1 MGNVLVVLLIC
12 GVKMEH
18 SQECINWCKRGIRR
32 KISTSKTV
40 RAATKVWKFRVRAPE
55 LHKAET
61 ICITGDAEELGS
73 WESSK
78 IILLYQEGTSNF
90 WSADVNIPS
99 ETDVFFRYC
108 TCIVVNTTSP
118 VTVIVRKWETHIEPR
133 VIKTSQTTPPDFDI
147 LGEIENSN
155 KYENGWL
162 PAGKVYQFRIPENSV
177 SLLNKPNIRVKL
189 TPLFSDFKCIPGNA
203 TEFFDSKEPDNVITE
218 VANQNGVNPRFFI
231 QEETG
236 HTYTKDDYLVFNV
249 TVPIDEINNYSIKIY
264 DNTSDSII
272 NFGYSNILT
281 TALKNSKGSLQVPI
295 LCTFTNF
302 PIGYLDINYL
312 IVQPMVGAACD
323 MSISYSNYWNSAWS
337 GLEVGHRGM
346 GASFKVMEA
355 NIKRENTIGSFTKA
369 GVSGADMVEFDV
381 QLSKDLVP
389 VIYHDFNL
397 CLISKN
403 KIGGDYPDMVQMPM
417 QELTRQQLQEMRIY
431 HVAESKL
438 GVFTFD
444 EVTPEPF
451 PLLSEVFEEV
461 DPSIGFNVEIK
472 WPLTNING
480 KSELDH
486 PMDLNLYLD
495 RILAVLLR
503 FKGERKVVI
512 SCFDPDVCTSLRFKQ
527 NYFAVMFLT
536 EGAVIEVKQEDSRC
550 NSTPSAVNFAL
561 NASLLGVVTN
571 SKDLLR
577 DLTLIQLVREAGLR
591 HFCWGGDNNNKDVIN
606 QMKAAGLDG
615 IIFDKM
621 DVYSTK
627 PKKVSI
633 FKSES
638 GDS

>member
-1 MGNVLVVLLIC
+1 
-12 GVKMEH
+12 MEH
-18 SQECINWCKRGIRR
+18 TQECINWCKRGVRGTASIP
-32 KISTSKTV
+32 KTV
-40 RAATKVWKFRVRAPE
+40 RATTKVWKFRVLAPG
-55 LHKAET
+55 LNKAET
-61 ICITGDAEELGS
+61 VCITGDSEELGS

-78 IILLYQEGTSNF
+78 VILLYREGTTNY
-90 WSADVNIPS
+90 WSADINIPS
-99 ETDVFFRYC
+99 ETDVLFRYC
-108 TCIVVNTTSP
+108 TCIVVNTTTP
-118 VTVIVRKWETHIEPR
+118 VTVVVRKWETHIDPR
-133 VIKTSQTTPPDFDI
+133 LIRTSQTTPPDFDI
-147 LGEIENSN
+147 LGVVENSN

-162 PAGKVYQFRIPENSV
+162 SAGKVFQFRIPENSV
-177 SLLNKPNIRVKL
+177 ALSNKPNIKVKI
-189 TPLFSDFKCIPGNA
+189 TPLSSDFECYPNNA
-203 TEFFDSKEPDNVITE
+203 TELFNSKEPDNVVIE
-218 VANQNGVNPRFFI
+218 VANQNGANPRFMI
-231 QEETG
+231 QEGTG

-249 TVPIDEINNYSIKIY
+249 TVPNDEVNQYKVTFF
-264 DNTSDSII
+264 DNISGYLIE
-272 NFGYSNILT
+272 FGYSDILSSV
-281 TALKNSKGSLQVPI
+281 LKNSKGSLQVPV
-295 LCTFTNF
+295 LCTSTNS
-302 PIGYLDINYL
+302 PIGYLDITYL
-312 IVQPMVGAACD
+312 VVRPLVDTTCD

-355 NIKRENTIGSFTKA
+355 NIKRENTIGSFKKA

-403 KIGGDYPDMVQMPM
+403 KTGGDYPDMVQIPM

-438 GVFTFD
+438 GIFTFD
-444 EVTPEPF
+444 EATPEPF
-451 PLLSEVFEEV
+451 PLLSEVFEEM

-472 WPLTNING
+472 WPLTDING
-480 KSELDH
+480 KSELVH

-527 NYFAVMFLT
+527 NYFPVMFLT
-536 EGAVIEVKQEDSRC
+536 EGAVVEIKQEDSRC
-550 NSTPSAVNFAL
+550 NSTPAAVNFAL

-577 DLTLIQLVREAGLR
+577 DLSLIKLVREAGLR
-591 HFCWGGDNNNKDVIN
+591 HFCWGGENNNKDVIN

-615 IIFDKM
+615 VIFDKM

-627 PKKVSI
+627 PQKVSI
-633 FKSES
+633 FKLEP
-638 GDS
+638 GDF